1 WVHSTFE
8 KAALQKVDD
17 LASTSATPDAKEV
30 WNRRVQ
36 LRKPILQ
43 RDEVLSPKV
52 YYAPEWELDKKPN
65 KDAGYPDPL
74 KGYGM
79 TPEKWEY
86 YNKVVWPPHYI
97 VPETGLPKAREV
109 FHCRESV
116 HFSPKRM
123 WQACQLIWRTNVDEA
138 ITQLNFQQIKSC
150 KILAEVLTEA
160 KERAVNEFHIEFPS
174 DMFVADAFPIQCQI
188 VKGARRHAH
197 ENWCTIRY
205 RYINIFVRLEEGSPR
220 NSKSGKRGKM
230 AGSRWKPIISTLGH
244 EQKSTAFDKK
254 KKIELDETHLFI
266 DREIVKILEE
276 KLDQLMEQMNPELSD
291 K

>member
-1 WVHSTFE
+1 MLARGARCLSIRWVHSTFE
-8 KAALQKVDD
+8 KAALQKFDD
-17 LASTSATPDAKEV
+17 LASTSTTPDAKEV

-43 RDEVLSPKV
+43 RDEVISPKV

-65 KDAGYPDPL
+65 KANSADAIL
-74 KGYGM
+74 
-79 TPEKWEY
+79 TRY
-86 YNKVVWPPHYI
+86 YYVLGLVFWPPHYI

-188 VKGARRHAH
+188 VKG
-197 ENWCTIRY
+197 
-205 RYINIFVRLEEGSPR
+205 NI
-220 NSKSGKRGKM
+220 
-230 AGSRWKPIISTLGH
+230 
-244 EQKSTAFDKK
+244 
-254 KKIELDETHLFI
+254 
-266 DREIVKILEE
+266 
-276 KLDQLMEQMNPELSD
+276 QLLLTVL
-291 K
+291 